1 MFAYSDVTFYYGPIR
16 AASGLWSSVSHPR
29 TEAEKP
35 RLTNI
40 VNTIAYIIII
50 IIIRILQKLYT
61 GVTNRQFLTHCTS
74 AIVLD
79 IL

>member
-40 VNTIAYIIII
+40 VNTIAYIII
-50 IIIRILQKLYT
+50 RILQKLYT